1 MLTRRIMSCSE
12 TILVGKHKKMIKN
25 IWVLGAGKFG
35 FKAVEQ
41 IRRMHPKV
49 NLTVVDQKKEHSGS
63 IISAHG
69 VEYVRGDGID
79 FLDKELLETGGP
91 DWIIPAIPI
100 HVACEWIKRR
110 LSPTRN
116 VRAMDLP
123 EQIAAMLPNTMPGK
137 QGELYSSIADYF
149 CPDDCIEPNG
159 ICTITKEK
167 RPYRLYDLLSS
178 IQIKHYKTVVV
189 KSRQICAGV
198 GGYQPADLISA
209 LYEVQRYDSPVLVC
223 TSCKCHAVVSAF
235 Q

>member
-1 MLTRRIMSCSE
+1 MPSSE
-12 TILVGKHKKMIKN
+12 TILVGKHKKMIKTV
-25 IWVLGAGKFG
+25 WVLGAGKFG
-35 FKAVEQ
+35 LKAVEQ
-41 IRRMHPKV
+41 IRHMHPKV
-49 NLTVVDQKKEHSGS
+49 NLTVVDQKKENSGS

-69 VEYVRGDGID
+69 VEYVRGDGIE

-100 HVACEWIKRR
+100 HVASEWIKRR
-110 LSPTRN
+110 LSSTRA

-123 EQIAAMLPNTMPGK
+123 ERVVAMLPNTLRGK
-137 QGELYSSIADYF
+137 QGELYSSIADFF
-149 CPDDCIEPNG
+149 CPDDCVEPYG

-167 RPYRLYDLLSS
+167 RAYRLYDLLSS
-178 IQIKHYKTVVV
+178 IQIKYYKTVVV

-198 GGYQPADLISA
+198 GGYRPADLISA
-209 LYEVQRYDSPVLVC
+209 LKEVRRYDSPVLVC